1 VKSIVISQTG
11 VEPSKSLRFDD
22 IEAEVSE
29 VEAHER
35 YAKVAVAF
43 IVTQSTN
50 YFTDSVAQVAIQLNL
65 RFTIFMIIFWGMFE
79 LFMSYNINYEKWPI
93 LVNFYFLCL

>member
-1 VKSIVISQTG
+1 
-11 VEPSKSLRFDD
+11 LRFDD

-50 YFTDSVAQVAIQLNL
+50 YFTESVAQVAIQLNL
-65 RFTIFMIIFWGMFE
+65 IFTIFMIIFCGFVYE